1 MAGWEKLKQ
10 TERDKMDQNVFL
22 DISFKLLL
30 YLSKK
35 KKREKNP
42 LFQTI
47 KISQVNKR
55 PWSLSFCLQ
64 LYEALKL
71 QSG

>member
-35 KKREKNP
+35 KKKREKS
-42 LFQTI
+42 T
-47 KISQVNKR
+47 
-55 PWSLSFCLQ
+55 LSND
-64 LYEALKL
+64 KD
-71 QSG
+71 